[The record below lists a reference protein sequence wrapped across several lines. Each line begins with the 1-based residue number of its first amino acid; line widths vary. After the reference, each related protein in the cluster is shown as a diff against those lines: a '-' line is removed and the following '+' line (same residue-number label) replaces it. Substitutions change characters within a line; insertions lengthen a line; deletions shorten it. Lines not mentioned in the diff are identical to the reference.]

1 MAEETTGLTPF
12 IQKPATGLTP
22 FIQRPDP
29 EETMDAAPAM
39 APEAVEDYAV
49 VPLPDEDVMSEK
61 LPPLFSFGDK
71 TLFRQKIEEKG
82 IEGVTRDV
90 VGIVKQLLPHF
101 NFTYEDLK
109 DGSAD
114 VLDLINPAGDLPT
127 LSRAMTDEAI
137 LAMFTDLEDYG
148 KYDPPVRKKN
158 ADGTFAVDEDGQPV
172 YEDKNYNL
180 SAIAGGAR
188 DTALEA
194 GVTMLGGWQ
203 GARMGAAAYMARVP
217 RYGLPGYGR
226 ALDVGPMAAAATVG
240 AVVGAGILQPIA
252 GYVNEWLFDEPDPIV
267 VPSLQAAY
275 NSGETAAYGI
285 TFLASPWVGTRL
297 ASKTVG

>member
-29 EETMDAAPAM
+29 EETVDAAPAM

-127 LSRAMTDEAI
+127 LSRAMD
-137 LAMFTDLEDYG
+137 
-148 KYDPPVRKKN
+148 R
-158 ADGTFAVDEDGQPV
+158 
-172 YEDKNYNL
+172 
-180 SAIAGGAR
+180 
-188 DTALEA
+188 
-194 GVTMLGGWQ
+194 
-203 GARMGAAAYMARVP
+203 
-217 RYGLPGYGR
+217 
-226 ALDVGPMAAAATVG
+226 
-240 AVVGAGILQPIA
+240 
-252 GYVNEWLFDEPDPIV
+252 
-267 VPSLQAAY
+267 
-275 NSGETAAYGI
+275 
-285 TFLASPWVGTRL
+285 
-297 ASKTVG
+297 